1 MLPLLFQHFQL
12 TKDGNDFHASISVR
26 ILCLTSCFLLA
37 AFSLSLKNP
46 LSVSCK
52 AEDELTLASLRTCYP
67 TLSEGWLNWLHYSWQ
82 VLSFRMLTRS
92 FYLLGAARCP
102 TPSNGI
108 HSLFFLDAFRMLL
121 VTWIKSLET
130 IDLPVPEDLC
140 SSWRSCFFVF
150 HLFSRVPLKC
160 GLLPCFLVKLYSSF
174 LSGVYRACLQ
184 VDRPPVNILDTLLHF
199 HFTHWSLNFH
209 FKIRNQSSVCI
220 CSSPWESVSGTLV
233 YLAMSLSVLILWAG
247 INRHPCP
254 GNAGTHSS
262 LECPATLLRT
272 SLGLD
277 LSSLSPLQGASSP
290 GSSQLVQSGLQ
301 CHGLLCWYRIGAD
314 RVLGAQAPIRSP
326 SHPRPASYGGP

>member
-37 AFSLSLKNP
+37 SFSLSLKNP

-52 AEDELTLASLRTCYP
+52 AEDELTLASLRPCYP

-108 HSLFFLDAFRMLL
+108 HSLFFFLDAFRMLL

-140 SSWRSCFFVF
+140 SSWRSCLSFIFFLVS
-150 HLFSRVPLKC
+150 LLGADFSRVSWWSC
-160 GLLPCFLVKLYSSF
+160 
-174 LSGVYRACLQ
+174 
-184 VDRPPVNILDTLLHF
+184 TLL
-199 HFTHWSLNFH
+199 
-209 FKIRNQSSVCI
+209 SSQESIEPVSRLTDLLLIYLTLYCI
-220 CSSPWESVSGTLV
+220 F
-233 YLAMSLSVLILWAG
+233 
-247 INRHPCP
+247 
-254 GNAGTHSS
+254 
-262 LECPATLLRT
+262 TLLIDHWI
-272 SLGLD
+272 SILK
-277 LSSLSPLQGASSP
+277 
-290 GSSQLVQSGLQ
+290 
-301 CHGLLCWYRIGAD
+301 
-314 RVLGAQAPIRSP
+314 
-326 SHPRPASYGGP
+326 